1 MVRDAILN
9 INTYFVTNAFVICF
23 GSSMVRREFRNLK
36 VPGSNP
42 ASTICLFVF
51 FFFLF
56 LFHIIKL
63 LTKQNN
69 SNTIQNL
76 FFFFFFF

>member
-9 INTYFVTNAFVICF
+9 INTYFVKYLGEVGF
-23 GSSMVRREFRNLK
+23 GSSVVRREFRNSYI
-36 VPGSNP
+36 PGSNP
-42 ASTICLFVF
+42 ATTNRSF
-51 FFFLF
+51 FFFLSFFF

-69 SNTIQNL
+69 
-76 FFFFFFF
+76 

>member
-9 INTYFVTNAFVICF
+9 INTYFVTYVVVIGF
-23 GSSMVRREFRNLK
+23 GSSVVRREFRNPQ
-36 VPGSNP
+36 VPGSNH
-42 ASTICLFVF
+42 ATTIKSF
-51 FFFLF
+51 FFFSFFF

-69 SNTIQNL
+69 SNTIHN
-76 FFFFFFF
+76 FFFFF